1 MTQGC
6 CILHIAAEFLTQ
18 SGGPTLKPY
27 AVIGLELCA
36 GTKSLDYIAGVI
48 AQGGRQ
54 TYDYR
59 HKRPE
64 HDVLK
69 AVPVFMLQQMS

>member
-6 CILHIAAEFLTQ
+6 YILHIAAEFLAE
-18 SGGPTLKPY
+18 SGGPPFEPY
-27 AVIGLELCA
+27 AVIGLELRA

-54 TYDYR
+54 TDDYR

-64 HDVLK
+64 HDVLE
-69 AVPVFMLQQMS
+69 AMPVFVLQQMS